1 MDDKIPEEGCLDF
14 DKMENTAPKLPFGPK
29 IVGQH
34 YAEPDMPRSAKPHI
48 AIVTMKLDIRAMNP
62 DGTLDIHVMGDRALE
77 KYRISHKA
85 QFVVKGSSEA
95 TCIQKLKN
103 MLEKINDG

>member
-1 MDDKIPEEGCLDF
+1 MDDKIPEEGCLNF
-14 DKMENTAPKLPFGPK
+14 EQIETTTPKLPFGPK

-34 YAEPDMPRSAKPHI
+34 YAESDMPRSTKPHL
-48 AIVTMKLDIRAMNP
+48 AIVTMKLDVRAMNP
-62 DGTLDIHVMGDRALE
+62 DGTLDTHVMGDRALE

-95 TCIQKLKN
+95 ACIKKLKN
-103 MLEKINDG
+103 ILERIGDG